1 MAIKSH
7 KLHWQESMN
16 GVTIDCDLDVRFH
29 PTKSSTV
36 LLLIPGV
43 DGSVDGYNNKYVTIA
58 EQAHAKHNVAVVRME
73 NPFVTSFHW
82 ESNIRRILEWIEQ
95 NKQDI
100 CSNDDYSL
108 LVQAHSAG
116 ASVLASIA
124 HEYPNIRKLLLINIA
139 MRLNTE
145 KVLAGIQKYDGDVAI
160 LMGDKDPSIH
170 DLESIKFS
178 ANRKLA
184 QKVIIENA
192 DHDFSGDSFKLF
204 IEASNKY
211 LLGDNK

>member
-1 MAIKSH
+1 MAMKSH

-16 GVTIDCDLDVRFH
+16 GVTIDCDLDIRVH
-29 PTKSSTV
+29 PAKSSKV

-43 DGSVDGYNNKYVTIA
+43 DGSVDGYKNKYVTIA
-58 EQAHAKHNVAVVRME
+58 EQAQAKHNVAVVRME

-100 CSNDDYSL
+100 CSNDEYNL
-108 LVQAHSAG
+108 LVQGHSAG

-124 HEYPNIRKLLLINIA
+124 HEYPIIRKLLLINIA
-139 MRLNTE
+139 MSLNAD
-145 KVLAGIQKYDGDVAI
+145 KVLAGLQKYDGDVTI
-160 LMGDKDPSIH
+160 LMGDSDPSIAAV
-170 DLESIKFS
+170 EEIQFS
-178 ANRKLA
+178 ENSTLA
-184 QKVIIENA
+184 QKVIVENT

-204 IEASNKY
+204 IEASEKY
-211 LLGDNK
+211 LLGGE

>member
-1 MAIKSH
+1 MAMKSH

-16 GVTIDCDLDVRFH
+16 GVTIDCDLDIRIH
-29 PTKSSTV
+29 PAKSSTI

-43 DGSVDGYNNKYVTIA
+43 DGSVDGYKNKYVTIA
-58 EQAHAKHNVAVVRME
+58 EQAQAKHNVAVVRME

-95 NKQDI
+95 NKQEI
-100 CSNDDYSL
+100 CSNDEFSL

-124 HEYPNIRKLLLINIA
+124 FEYPKIRKILLINIA
-139 MRLNTE
+139 MSLNTD
-145 KVLAGIQKYDGDVAI
+145 KVSAGLQKYDGDVTI
-160 LMGDKDPSIH
+160 LMGDRDPSIPE
-170 DLESIKFS
+170 LEVIQFS
-178 ANRKLA
+178 ENSTLA
-184 QKVIIENA
+184 QKVIVENT

-204 IEASNKY
+204 LDAANTY
-211 LLGDNK
+211 LLG

>member
-1 MAIKSH
+1 MTIKSH

-16 GVTIDCDLDVRFH
+16 GVTIDCDLDIRIH
-29 PTKSSTV
+29 PTKSTTI

-43 DGSVDGYNNKYVTIA
+43 DGSVDGYKNKYITIA
-58 EQAHAKHNVAVVRME
+58 EQVQAKHNVAVVRME

-100 CSNDDYSL
+100 CSNDEYSL

-139 MRLNTE
+139 MSLNTD
-145 KVLAGIQKYDGDVAI
+145 KVLAGLQKYDGDVTI
-160 LMGDKDPSIH
+160 LMGDKDPSIPE
-170 DLESIKFS
+170 LESIQFS
-178 ANRKLA
+178 ENSTLA
-184 QKVIIENA
+184 QKVIIENT

-204 IEASNKY
+204 LDAANTY
-211 LLGDNK
+211 LLG

>member
-1 MAIKSH
+1 MPMKSH

-16 GVTIDCDLDVRFH
+16 GVTIDCDLDIRIH
-29 PTKSSTV
+29 PAKSSTI

-43 DGSVDGYNNKYVTIA
+43 DGSVDGYKNKYVTIT
-58 EQAHAKHNVAVVRME
+58 EQAQAKHNVAVVRME

-95 NKQDI
+95 NKQVI
-100 CSNDDYSL
+100 CSNDEYSL

-124 HEYPNIRKLLLINIA
+124 HEYPKIRKLLLINIA
-139 MRLNTE
+139 MRLKTD
-145 KVLAGIQKYDGDVAI
+145 KVLAGLQKYDGDVTI
-160 LMGDKDPSIH
+160 LMGDKDPSIPE
-170 DLESIKFS
+170 LEGIQFS
-178 ANRKLA
+178 ENSTLA
-184 QKVIIENA
+184 QKVIVENT

-204 IEASNKY
+204 LGAANTY
-211 LLGDNK
+211 LLG